1 MVQKVE
7 LPVLII
13 IDQPHV
19 TMVPLAVVVA
29 VLGRQDKTVRIQQ
42 PPAEVSMVKVV
53 LAVSGELVQ
62 FGCLSWNN

>member
-1 MVQKVE
+1 MQKVE

-13 IDQPHV
+13 IDQPHMM
-19 TMVPLAVVVA
+19 MVPLAVVVA
-29 VLGRQDKTVRIQQ
+29 VLGRQDKTIRIQQ

>member
-19 TMVPLAVVVA
+19 TMVPLAVVA

-53 LAVSGELVQ
+53 LVVSGEMVQ